1 MMSFLL
7 YIGKA
12 AVATAVFYLFYRL
25 LLRKETFHRLSR
37 AVLVGTCLVSFLLPL
52 CIVTIHKPVQ
62 GNAALQAM
70 MDTFSTQ
77 LQVASAGTPW
87 WQTALVILY
96 WTGVAAMLARTAFSV
111 ASILRII
118 RRATPV
124 QDHVYVTEEEI
135 SPFSWMDRIVLSRAD
150 WEAPHDS
157 ILAHERAHI
166 AKKHSIELLL
176 VDVMIAFQWFNP
188 AIWMLR
194 ADLQELHE
202 YEADEAVLQGGAN
215 LSEYQY
221 LLVRKAFSD
230 AGYSVANSFSH
241 STLKNRLRMMS
252 RTPSASAHGLKAL
265 YVLPLVLLAVGVQA
279 NTVYDR
285 NKDYEGYVT
294 DTLKARITDT
304 VGVIQLKVV
313 GKVEEDPLYVID
325 GKMTEDAGALESH
338 SVYQIKR
345 ATVYNKEESRERFG
359 VPRRV
364 VEVETY
370 QRKPLP
376 DKQTLVLIV
385 TGDGKVE
392 GPGGVAEIKGY
403 GKHLRKV
410 TGNMVLPLVTVQ
422 IKADASTRHE
432 VVEALMEELKN
443 VNLL

>member
-1 MMSFLL
+1 MMALL
-7 YIGKA
+7 IYIGKT
-12 AVATAVFYLFYRL
+12 AVAQAVFYLFYRL
-25 LLRKETFHRLSR
+25 LLRKETFHRLNR

-87 WQTALVILY
+87 WQTALVLLY
-96 WTGVAAMLARTAFSV
+96 WAGVAAVLARTAFSV

-166 AKKHSIELLL
+166 ANKHSIELLL

-279 NTVYDR
+279 RTVYDR
-285 NKDYEGYVT
+285 NKDYEGYA
-294 DTLKARITDT
+294 LKARIDT
-304 VGVIQLKVV
+304 VEVIQVKVV
-313 GKVEEDPLYVID
+313 GKVEEDPLYVIN
-325 GKMTEDAGALESH
+325 GKMTEDAGALESL
-338 SVYQIKR
+338 SVSQIKH
-345 ATVYNKEESRERFG
+345 ATVYDKEESRERFG
-359 VPRRV
+359 VSRCV

-370 QRKPLP
+370 ERKPLP
-376 DKQTLVLIV
+376 DKQTLVLFV

-410 TGNMVLPLVTVQ
+410 TGNKVLPLVTVQ
-422 IKADASTRHE
+422 IKADASTRYE

-443 VNLL
+443 VNML

>member
-1 MMSFLL
+1 MSLLL

-87 WQTALVILY
+87 WQTALVLLY

-157 ILAHERAHI
+157 ILAHEYAHI

-279 NTVYDR
+279 RTVYDR
-285 NKDYEGYVT
+285 NKDYEGYA
-294 DTLKARITDT
+294 LKARIDT
-304 VGVIQLKVV
+304 VEVIQVKVV
-313 GKVEEDPLYVID
+313 GKVEEDPLYVIN
-325 GKMTEDAGALESH
+325 GKMTEDAGALESL
-338 SVYQIKR
+338 SVSQIKH
-345 ATVYNKEESRERFG
+345 ATVYDKEESRERFG
-359 VPRRV
+359 VSRCV

-370 QRKPLP
+370 ERKPLP

-410 TGNMVLPLVTVQ
+410 MGNKVLPLVTVQ
-422 IKADASTRHE
+422 IKADASAPGGA
-432 VVEALMEELKN
+432 VEALKEELKK
-443 VNLL
+443 VNML

>member
-1 MMSFLL
+1 MALL
-7 YIGKA
+7 IYIGKT
-12 AVATAVFYLFYRL
+12 AVAQAVFYLFYRL

-87 WQTALVILY
+87 WQTALVLLY

-118 RRATPV
+118 RWATPV

-166 AKKHSIELLL
+166 ANNHSIELLL

-279 NTVYDR
+279 RTVYDR
-285 NKDYEGYVT
+285 NKDYEGYA
-294 DTLKARITDT
+294 LKARIDT
-304 VGVIQLKVV
+304 VEVIQLKVV
-313 GKVEEDPLYVID
+313 GEVEEDPLYVIN
-325 GKMTEDAGALESH
+325 GKMTEDAGALESY
-338 SVYQIKR
+338 SVSQIKF

-359 VPRRV
+359 VSRCV

-370 QRKPLP
+370 ERKPLP

-410 TGNMVLPLVTVQ
+410 MGNRVLPLVAVQ
-422 IKADASTRHE
+422 IKADASAPGGA
-432 VVEALMEELKN
+432 VEALKEELKK
-443 VNLL
+443 VNML

>member
-1 MMSFLL
+1 MMALL
-7 YIGKA
+7 IYIGKT
-12 AVATAVFYLFYRL
+12 AVAQAVFYLFYRL

-87 WQTALVILY
+87 WQTALVLLY

-118 RRATPV
+118 RWATPV

-166 AKKHSIELLL
+166 ANNHSIELLL

-279 NTVYDR
+279 RTVYDR
-285 NKDYEGYVT
+285 NKDYEGYA
-294 DTLKARITDT
+294 LKARIDT
-304 VGVIQLKVV
+304 VEVIQLKVV
-313 GKVEEDPLYVID
+313 GEVEEDPLYVIN
-325 GKMTEDAGALESH
+325 GKMTEDAGALESY
-338 SVYQIKR
+338 SVSQIKF

-359 VPRRV
+359 VSRCV

-370 QRKPLP
+370 ERKPLP

-410 TGNMVLPLVTVQ
+410 MGNRVLPLVAVQ
-422 IKADASTRHE
+422 IKADASAPGGA
-432 VVEALMEELKN
+432 VEALKEELKK
-443 VNLL
+443 VNML

>member
-1 MMSFLL
+1 MMALL
-7 YIGKA
+7 IYIGKT
-12 AVATAVFYLFYRL
+12 AVAQAVFYLFYRL

-87 WQTALVILY
+87 WQTALVLLY

-166 AKKHSIELLL
+166 ANKHSIELLL

-279 NTVYDR
+279 RTVYDR
-285 NKDYEGYVT
+285 NKDYEGYDVT
-294 DTLKARITDT
+294 DTLKARIK
-304 VGVIQLKVV
+304 VIQLKVV
-313 GKVEEDPLYVID
+313 GKVEEDPLYVIN
-325 GKMTEDAGALESH
+325 GKMTEDAGALEPH
-338 SVYQIKR
+338 SVYQIKH
-345 ATVYNKEESRERFG
+345 ATVYDKEESRERFG

-370 QRKPLP
+370 ERKPLP
-376 DKQTLVLIV
+376 DKQTFVLIV

-410 TGNMVLPLVTVQ
+410 MGNKVLPLVTVQ
-422 IKADASTRHE
+422 IKADASAPGGA
-432 VVEALMEELKN
+432 VEALKEELKK
-443 VNLL
+443 VNML

>member
-1 MMSFLL
+1 MMALL
-7 YIGKA
+7 IYIGKT
-12 AVATAVFYLFYRL
+12 AVAQAVFYLFYRL

-87 WQTALVILY
+87 WQTALVLLY

-252 RTPSASAHGLKAL
+252 RTPSASVHGLKAL

-279 NTVYDR
+279 RTVYDR
-285 NKDYEGYVT
+285 NKDYEGYDVT
-294 DTLKARITDT
+294 DTLKARIK
-304 VGVIQLKVV
+304 VIQLKVV
-313 GKVEEDPLYVID
+313 GKVEEDPLYVIN
-325 GKMTEDAGALESH
+325 GKMTEDAGALEPH
-338 SVYQIKR
+338 SVYQIKH
-345 ATVYNKEESRERFG
+345 ATVYDKEESRERFG

-370 QRKPLP
+370 ERKPLP
-376 DKQTLVLIV
+376 DKQTFGLIV

-410 TGNMVLPLVTVQ
+410 MGNKVLPLVTVQ